1 MRQFAV
7 SHTRLSGVQWIFF
20 AHSLHWWV
28 ALIVSVLGI
37 AAICLRALETDEV
50 RAKRTER
57 NKKKELRS
65 LAERI
70 SSYGHTVHQRYAIK
84 CYVAM
89 AGDANPVATCPTLK
103 SITHNSANNR
113 ETIPRRASLLNS

>member
-1 MRQFAV
+1 
-7 SHTRLSGVQWIFF
+7 
-20 AHSLHWWV
+20 
-28 ALIVSVLGI
+28 LIVSVLGI
-37 AAICLRALETDEV
+37 AAICLRALETHEV

-89 AGDANPVATCPTLK
+89 AGDANPGNMSNLEVHHTEFRKQSGDDSEK
-103 SITHNSANNR
+103 SITLEQLNSASRCLIN
-113 ETIPRRASLLNS
+113 